1 MLFHSVCHSS
11 SEKISSAYNTTERLL
26 HYTEYQFRLHHNRTV
41 ATLYR
46 KSVLRTTQQK
56 GCYIV
61 QKISSAYNTTEQLLH
76 CTENQFRV
84 QHNKTVVTLYRKSVP
99 RTTQQNGCYIV
110 QKISSPYNTTNCHCQ
125 VQKKSSSRHG
135 VSDSERFGNV
145 YEIFFIKNY
154 YGKWGEIK
162 YTPIPLVIN

>member
-26 HYTEYQFRLHHNRTV
+26 HCTENQFRLQHNRTV
-41 ATLYR
+41 VTLYR
-46 KSVLRTTQQK
+46 KSFPRTTQQNS
-56 GCYIV
+56 CYIV
-61 QKISSAYNTTEQLLH
+61 QKISSTYNTTKRLLH

-84 QHNKTVVTLYRKSVP
+84 QHNKTIVTLYRKSVP
-99 RTTQQNGCYIV
+99 R
-110 QKISSPYNTTNCHCQ
+110 TNCHCQ